1 MATPVLDQNRA
12 YRKGL
17 ILGFTMAEI
26 SILIIFCLLLA
37 TSFLIQE
44 KNKIIQEKN
53 KIISKLSHENNEL
66 NQVKIKLDAFKKSST
81 SQMEFDD
88 LFQELTRSKAQAEKV
103 KKLQDELSKRLT
115 EVKELEAILQTNTS
129 NKSIK
134 EIMSELV
141 ADAQYTKEIKESLNN
156 RTLKDH
162 SAKEIAQI
170 INSSGKLAEVVTEK
184 MKAIVEVERLKG
196 QLANAQ
202 TKLER
207 LGKGTEMP
215 ACWADSQTG
224 KPQYIFTIN
233 LTSNGLIIHNE
244 QVQSRVND
252 QKLLP
257 INTIHFDQ
265 NMNQKD
271 FLSQTSPLYQW
282 SKQNNCR
289 FFVIAKDDTSSDQKN
304 TYKAMLRSIESHFY
318 KLVQ

>member
-1 MATPVLDQNRA
+1 
-12 YRKGL
+12 
-17 ILGFTMAEI
+17 
-26 SILIIFCLLLA
+26 
-37 TSFLIQE
+37 
-44 KNKIIQEKN
+44 
-53 KIISKLSHENNEL
+53 
-66 NQVKIKLDAFKKSST
+66 
-81 SQMEFDD
+81 MEFDD

-115 EVKELEAILQTNTS
+115 EVKELEVIKSTIQTNTS

-156 RTLKDH
+156 TTLKDH

-184 MKAIVEVERLKG
+184 MKAVVEVERLKG

-215 ACWADSQTG
+215 ACWADSKTG

-265 NMNQKD
+265 NMNQQD

-289 FFVIAKDDTSSDQKN
+289 FFVIAKDDTPSDQKN

>member
-37 TSFLIQE
+37 TSFLIQK
-44 KNKIIQEKN
+44 KNKINDI
-53 KIISKLSHENNEL
+53 LSHENKEL
-66 NQVKIKLDAFKKSST
+66 NQVKIKLDSLKKSAT

-103 KKLQDELSKRLT
+103 KKLQEELSKRLT
-115 EVKELEAILQTNTS
+115 EVKELEAIKSTLQTNTS

-156 RTLKDH
+156 TALKDH

-170 INSSGKLAEVVTEK
+170 INSSGKLTDIVTEK
-184 MKAIVEVERLKG
+184 MRAVVEVERLKG

-202 TKLER
+202 IKLER

-215 ACWADSQTG
+215 ACWADSKTG
-224 KPQYIFTIN
+224 KPQYIFTID

-244 QVQSRVND
+244 QVPSRIND

-265 NMNQKD
+265 NLSQQD
-271 FLSQTSPLYQW
+271 FLAQTNPLYQW

-289 FFVIAKDDTSSDQKN
+289 FFVIAKDDTPSDQKN

>member
-1 MATPVLDQNRA
+1 MATPVIDQNRA

-37 TSFLIQE
+37 TSFLIQK
-44 KNKIIQEKN
+44 KNE
-53 KIISKLSHENNEL
+53 IISKLSQENNEL
-66 NQVKIKLDAFKKSST
+66 NQVKVKLDELKKNST
-81 SQMEFDD
+81 SQMEFDE
-88 LFQELTRSKAQAEKV
+88 LFQELARSKAQAEKIN
-103 KKLQDELSKRLT
+103 KLQADLESRLAEVEELKVIKST
-115 EVKELEAILQTNTS
+115 LENNAP

-134 EIMSELV
+134 EIISEL
-141 ADAQYTKEIKESLNN
+141 ALDAQYSKEIKESLNN
-156 RTLKDH
+156 TSLKDH
-162 SAKEIAQI
+162 SSKEIAEI
-170 INSSGKLAEVVTEK
+170 INSSGKLPEVVTEK
-184 MKAIVEVERLKG
+184 MNALVEIERLKG

-202 TKLER
+202 TKLGR

-215 ACWADSQTG
+215 ACWADSKTG
-224 KPQYIFTIN
+224 KPQYIFTID

-244 QVQSRVND
+244 QVPSRIND

-265 NMNQKD
+265 NLSQQD
-271 FLSQTSPLYQW
+271 FLAQTSPLYQW

-289 FFVIAKDDTSSDQKN
+289 FFVIAKDDTPSDQKN
-304 TYKAMLRSIESHFY
+304 TYKTMLRSIESHFY